1 MHKKLISV
9 FTPVFNEE
17 ENILQ
22 IYETVKNVMRKMQ
35 DKYNYEH
42 VFSDNAS
49 SDETLAVLKKICL
62 SDKNIKV
69 ISLSKN
75 FGVTKSTLNGLY
87 RCKGD
92 AIIQI
97 DADLQDPPEMLI
109 DFIEK
114 WEQGN
119 MVVYGIRKDRDE
131 KWVMKT
137 IRKLFYRITDKLS
150 NENLIPDVGEFRL
163 MDKCIVDELRKIK
176 DYNPYLRGIIA
187 NLGYKQSGINY
198 NRKNRERGKTSTN
211 FYQLFD
217 YGINGIISHSTIL
230 LRLSTILG
238 LFFTFCS
245 FISIIIFIY
254 LRLNEPDSVPGIA
267 TITIFILFFSGIQM
281 IFLGI
286 IGEYISKIFN
296 QSIKKPLVIEKS
308 LIGFN
313 DQTKNSFAKS
323 K

>member
-1 MHKKLISV
+1 MNKKLISV

-17 ENILQ
+17 KNIFSIYENI
-22 IYETVKNVMRKMQ
+22 KDVMLKISEM
-35 DKYNYEH
+35 YNYEH
-42 VFSDNAS
+42 VFSDNNS
-49 SDETLAVLKKICL
+49 SDKSLELLKKICIN
-62 SDKNIKV
+62 DKNVKV

-92 AIIQI
+92 AVIQI
-97 DADLQDPPEMLI
+97 DADLQDPPETII
-109 DFIEK
+109 DFINK
-114 WEQGN
+114 WEEGN

-131 KWVMKT
+131 KWTMKT
-137 IRKLFYRITDKLS
+137 IRKIFYRIANKLS

-163 MDKCIVDELRKIK
+163 MDRLIVDELKKIN

-187 NLGYKQSGINY
+187 NLGYNQVGIPY
-198 NRKNRERGKTSTN
+198 NRNKRERGKTSTN
-211 FYQLFD
+211 LYQLFD

-238 LFFTFCS
+238 LFITFCS
-245 FISIIIFIY
+245 FVLIIVYMGLKIIFQ
-254 LRLNEPDSVPGIA
+254 DSPPGI
-267 TITIFILFFSGIQM
+267 TSIMIFILFFAGIQM

-286 IGEYISKIFN
+286 IGEYIAKIFN
-296 QSIKKPLVIEKS
+296 QSIKKPLVIEKD

-313 DQTKNSFAKS
+313 D
-323 K
+323 